1 MSIVHGFLSK
11 CLCHCLFVLKSSLL
25 ISLIKCLYHNS
36 HFEGVFKIVV
46 VFVFFV
52 GQALS
57 PHHFTILS
65 SLIRASSN
73 SNNCEKLMG
82 LQGIQEV
89 CKVCQF
95 VELMMI
101 RRGGTPL
108 RRSYHSVLPSEG
120 VGVEEAALIKAK
132 MATKFLGN
140 RR

>member
-1 MSIVHGFLSK
+1 
-11 CLCHCLFVLKSSLL
+11 
-25 ISLIKCLYHNS
+25 
-36 HFEGVFKIVV
+36 
-46 VFVFFV
+46 
-52 GQALS
+52 
-57 PHHFTILS
+57 
-65 SLIRASSN
+65 
-73 SNNCEKLMG
+73 MG

-101 RRGGTPL
+101 RRGTAL